1 LDFLDAERSYRSVQ
15 LAYRQALAAYMTAL
29 EQLKEAVG
37 TRNLP

>member
-1 LDFLDAERSYRSVQ
+1 
-15 LAYRQALAAYMTAL
+15 LAYRQALATYMTAL